1 MEVLLT
7 VFMYLFLIGCVL
19 FLPFLLYL
27 CVRILRENKK
37 RPALILAGILL
48 CAEILMGG
56 LLYHR
61 PIYLCPET
69 YAGYISEEKEADLRA
84 GYIPA
89 RRGFWSANIPFFAV
103 INEVTYAGEETIHV
117 RTWYFPFGSCETGV
131 NPDGLYSGP

>member
-7 VFMYLFLIGCVL
+7 VFVYLLFTGCVL

-27 CVRILRENKK
+27 SARILRENTK

-48 CAEILMGG
+48 GAEILLGG

-69 YAGYISEEKEADLRA
+69 YSEYISEEKEDDLRA
-84 GYIPA
+84 GYMPA

-103 INEVTYAGEETIHV
+103 VNEVTYAGEECV
-117 RTWYFPFGSCETGV
+117 EVCTWYFPFGSTKTGV
-131 NPDGLYSGP
+131 NFDGLYQME